1 MSKINIF
8 SNIKQRLY
16 KSIKT
21 RLKLS
26 LGIYEQQQNLDTL
39 YYLLNEYVDITKL
52 PPTKDYN
59 TRILQKCD
67 ATLIAIFDKLCTKHG
82 LRYWLFAGTLL
93 GAVRHKGFI
102 PWDDDVDISM
112 PREDY
117 EKAVKVLPKE
127 LEKLGLEFNTRDL
140 HPYVR
145 FGIAYDHYNTGIWID
160 VFVVDSFK
168 TDKTIE
174 ELYQNNAMDVELTV
188 RTHFNEMKEKNIEEQ
203 IQFRNRLLHHDENA
217 KQTMYVDNL
226 EFTHFH
232 PIFYEEKDLYPLK
245 ELPFEGYSFKCPN
258 NCDIILQRKY
268 GDYMKFPNKGVSHHG
283 TSTWAQKKGVDME
296 QVYKKLLQIYESLLL
311 K

>member
-1 MSKINIF
+1 MAKYLFPPI
-8 SNIKQRLY
+8 Y
-16 KSIKT
+16 KLRKRILDALKS
-21 RLKLS
+21 RLKLA

-52 PPTKDYN
+52 KPTKDYN

-67 ATLIAIFDKLCTKHG
+67 AILIAIFDKLCSKYS

-117 EKAVKVLPKE
+117 EKALEVLPKE
-127 LEKLGLEFNTRDL
+127 LEKLGLEFNTRDS

-168 TDKTIE
+168 TDLTID
-174 ELYQNNAMDVELTV
+174 ELYHNKAMDVELAV
-188 RTHFNEMKEKNIEEQ
+188 RTHFNEMKEKIIKEQ
-203 IQFRNRLLHHDENA
+203 IQYRNQMLHHDENA
-217 KQTMYVDNL
+217 KQTIYFDNL
-226 EFTHFH
+226 EFIHYH

-245 ELPFEGYSFKCPN
+245 ELSFEGYLFKCPN
-258 NCDIILQRKY
+258 NCNIILQRKY
-268 GDYMKFPNKGVSHHG
+268 GDYMKFPKKGISHHG
-283 TSTWAQKKGVDME
+283 TSSWAQKNRVDMD
-296 QVYKKLLQIYESLLL
+296 QVYKKLLNIYESL
-311 K
+311 